1 MSVSPGI
8 RAAVLTTTSLSGFV
22 VFGSAGA
29 LSVAIPSMSAGL
41 TGGTGAAA
49 WMILAFLLGNSAAIL
64 VFGKLSDLLGRRWFY
79 LGGIGAFLLGSI
91 VCCFATA
98 DGVLIAARAVQ
109 GLAAA
114 SAVANSTAVLSDVF
128 PAAQL
133 PLVLGLNVT
142 IGGLA
147 TLAGPLIG
155 GALLESFDWR
165 AVFAATLLPA
175 ALAIAVGWRALAHVH
190 APPFRRF
197 RFDALGAVLSLAGIG
212 GLLLAGERL
221 SAEPESP
228 ASWFLLLGA
237 FIVVVAFALSQRRL
251 ARAGA
256 HEPLLD
262 PAVVGGQRALVY
274 VASLCISFAFGSV
287 VILVVLYLQALHG
300 ASALAAGTSAVPMGL
315 AMMVGAPA
323 AGWAGRWISAR
334 ALTIAGGGLIAVA
347 LGALA
352 FVFAA
357 DADPLWIAPLLAVA
371 GFGEGLFMASITR
384 RVMHGVAADRRA
396 IANGFRSVLHNGS
409 LMLSTAVVFG
419 AVTAFSGRAALAGS
433 AVTDPTGFVVAAGV
447 LAASALAGALVAAS
461 WRPLPGAASTPV
473 RGLSLRTAG
482 AADSADGS
490 GSAGSAGSGG
500 SAGSAGGTG

>member
-1 MSVSPGI
+1 MISRGV
-8 RAAVLTTTSLSGFV
+8 RAAVLVTTSLSGFV

-41 TGGTGAAA
+41 AGGTGAAA

-79 LGGIGAFLLGSI
+79 LGGVGLFLVGSI

-98 DGVLIAARAVQ
+98 DGVLIAARALQ

-128 PAAQL
+128 PSEQL

-155 GALLESFDWR
+155 GALLERFDWR
-165 AVFAATLLPA
+165 AVFVATLIPA
-175 ALAIAVGWRALAHVH
+175 VLALSVGWRALSHVH

-221 SAEPESP
+221 AAEPDSP
-228 ASWFLLLGA
+228 ASWLVLLAA
-237 FIVVVAFALSQRRL
+237 FVLVVAFGFSQRRL
-251 ARAGA
+251 ARAGV

-262 PAVVGGQRALVY
+262 PAVVGGPRALVY

-287 VILVVLYLQALHG
+287 VVLVVLYLQALHG
-300 ASALAAGTSAVPMGL
+300 ASALAAGTAAVPMGL

-323 AGWAGRWISAR
+323 AGWVGRWVSAR
-334 ALTIAGGGLIAVA
+334 ALTIAGGALIA
-347 LGALA
+347 LALA
-352 FVFAA
+352 ALAVVFAA
-357 DADPLWIAPLLAVA
+357 DADPLWITVLLAVV
-371 GFGEGLFMASITR
+371 GLGEGLFMASITR

-419 AVTAFSGRAALAGS
+419 TVTAFSGRAALAGS
-433 AVTDPTGFVVAAGV
+433 AVTDPAGFV
-447 LAASALAGALVAAS
+447 LAAIVLALSALAGAIIAAC
-461 WRPLPGAASTPV
+461 WRPLPTPATPAV
-473 RGLSLRTAG
+473 PLRGTP
-482 AADSADGS
+482 
-490 GSAGSAGSGG
+490 SAGEGPRPRGSH
-500 SAGSAGGTG
+500 AR

>member
-1 MSVSPGI
+1 MSVSRGM
-8 RAAVLTTTSLSGFV
+8 RAAVLATTSLSGFV

-41 TGGTGAAA
+41 SGGTGAAA

-79 LGGIGAFLLGSI
+79 LGGVGVFLLGSI

-128 PAAQL
+128 PPAEL

-142 IGGLA
+142 IGGLS

-155 GALLESFDWR
+155 GALLQQFDWR
-165 AVFAATLLPA
+165 AIFVATLLPA
-175 ALAIAVGWRALAHVH
+175 LLAVALGWRALAHVH

-221 SAEPESP
+221 AAEPEAP
-228 ASWFLLLGA
+228 ASWFVLLGA
-237 FIVVVAFALSQRRL
+237 FVLVVAFGLSQRRL
-251 ARAGA
+251 ARADA

-262 PAVVGGQRALVY
+262 PAVVGGPRALVY
-274 VASLCISFAFGSV
+274 VASLCISFSFGSV
-287 VILVVLYLQALHG
+287 VVLVVLYMQGVHG
-300 ASALAAGTSAVPMGL
+300 ASALAAGTAAVPMGIG
-315 AMMVGAPA
+315 MIIGAPA
-323 AGWAGRWISAR
+323 AGWVGRWVSAR
-334 ALTIAGGGLIAVA
+334 ALTIAGGSVIAVA
-347 LGALA
+347 LALLA
-352 FVFAA
+352 VVFARGS
-357 DADPLWIAPLLAVA
+357 DPLWISVLLPVV

-419 AVTAFSGRAALAGS
+419 AVTAFSGRAALAGA
-433 AVTDPTGFVVAAGV
+433 AVTDPTGFAVAAAV
-447 LAASALAGALVAAS
+447 LAASAAAGAVVAAL
-461 WRPLPGAASTPV
+461 WRPVPAVAPAKDPQPDEGARSNGLPRTPQ
-473 RGLSLRTAG
+473 TP
-482 AADSADGS
+482 
-490 GSAGSAGSGG
+490 
-500 SAGSAGGTG
+500 

>member
-1 MSVSPGI
+1 MISRGM
-8 RAAVLTTTSLSGFV
+8 RAVVLATTSLSGFV

-41 TGGTGAAA
+41 SGGTGAAA

-79 LGGIGAFLLGSI
+79 LGGVGVFLLGSI

-98 DGVLIAARAVQ
+98 DGVLIAARALQ

-128 PAAQL
+128 PPAQL
-133 PLVLGLNVT
+133 SLVLGLNVT
-142 IGGLA
+142 IGGLS

-155 GALLESFDWR
+155 GALLERFDWR
-165 AVFAATLLPA
+165 AIFVATLLPA
-175 ALAIAVGWRALAHVH
+175 VLALSVGWRALAHVH

-221 SAEPESP
+221 AAEPGSLT
-228 ASWFLLLGA
+228 SWLVLLGA
-237 FIVVVAFALSQRRL
+237 FVLVAAFGLSQRRL
-251 ARAGA
+251 ARAGV

-262 PAVVGGQRALVY
+262 PAVVGGPRALIY

-287 VILVVLYLQALHG
+287 VVLVVLYLQALHG
-300 ASALAAGTSAVPMGL
+300 ASALAAGATAVPMGL

-323 AGWAGRWISAR
+323 AGWVGRWVSAR
-334 ALTIAGGGLIAVA
+334 ALTIAGGGLIAGA
-347 LGALA
+347 LAALA
-352 FVFAA
+352 FVFAVA
-357 DADPLWIAPLLAVA
+357 ADPLWITIALVLV
-371 GFGEGLFMASITR
+371 GLGEGLFMASITR

-409 LMLSTAVVFG
+409 LMLSTAAVFG
-419 AVTAFSGRAALAGS
+419 AVTAFSGLAALAGA
-433 AVTDPTGFVVAAGV
+433 AVTDPTGFVVAAAV
-447 LAASALAGALVAAS
+447 LAASALAGAIVAAC
-461 WRPLPGAASTPV
+461 WRPLPALPASGPPGLPTSSARAPV
-473 RGLSLRTAG
+473 NPARGLP
-482 AADSADGS
+482 DGRAR
-490 GSAGSAGSGG
+490 G
-500 SAGSAGGTG
+500 